1 MFFVRGLGVGT
12 WRQRVVEGRIHHSGF
27 IRPSFSPNRPF
38 RASTETPRLSIVRR
52 VISGRRADRH
62 PLAKAHTVVTAHT
75 NPPQC
80 LSFGAS
86 RVCPI
91 RVTTRARS
99 APVSAWPSPSR
110 PAPRRRMC
118 FSPPPDP
125 RGSARAAAPRATARH
140 ARASRAP
147 FPRVLDAARA
157 PGRRAHVDSPDA
169 PSIEPRLAS
178 DRRVV
183 SPLPAGRSASGREN
197 RSTEKPRAFETVSP
211 VKPPSRSTAH
221 RAFRFTKKIRTPD
234 AAFTSPRA
242 TSRSSTRS
250 FTTSRGPA
258 AG

>member
-1 MFFVRGLGVGT
+1 MGVGT

-75 NPPQC
+75 NRPQC

-125 RGSARAAAPRATARH
+125 RGSARGATARDRARFACASRAVSPRFLCCARARPTRLRRIPRHAPDRAASRVGPSRRKPSLELRGPVRFRPRATI
-140 ARASRAP
+140 
-147 FPRVLDAARA
+147 D
-157 PGRRAHVDSPDA
+157 RRARS
-169 PSIEPRLAS
+169 RL
-178 DRRVV
+178 R
-183 SPLPAGRSASGREN
+183 
-197 RSTEKPRAFETVSP
+197 
-211 VKPPSRSTAH
+211 
-221 RAFRFTKKIRTPD
+221 
-234 AAFTSPRA
+234 
-242 TSRSSTRS
+242 
-250 FTTSRGPA
+250 
-258 AG
+258 